1 LRSPVGALS
10 SDRYDTATG
19 TPKGFRKCPLRRTAT
34 PIEFSSRP
42 DCLKFKRSQMRNT
55 AMKFAKIAQKLALLA
70 GSPRTFLGAII
81 LIFLWGLSGPIFHF
95 NDTWQLIINT
105 STTIITFLMVFLIQ
119 NTQNRDTDI
128 LHLKVDEL
136 LRVTKEAQN
145 AMLGLEALDL
155 KELEA
160 LRKQYRQLG
169 EGETIS
175 LDGTVVEENN
185 KQDLN
190 KC

>member
-1 LRSPVGALS
+1 
-10 SDRYDTATG
+10 
-19 TPKGFRKCPLRRTAT
+19 
-34 PIEFSSRP
+34 
-42 DCLKFKRSQMRNT
+42 
-55 AMKFAKIAQKLALLA
+55 MKFAKVAQKLALWA
-70 GSPRTFLGAII
+70 GSPKTFMGAII

-155 KELEA
+155 KQLEA
-160 LRKQYRQLG
+160 LRKQYQQLG
-169 EGETIS
+169 EGQTIS
-175 LDGTVVEENN
+175 LDGTVVQEKG

-190 KC
+190 EC

>member
-1 LRSPVGALS
+1 MTFNRFAHVLS
-10 SDRYDTATG
+10 QWAG
-19 TPKGFRKCPLRRTAT
+19 HPKTFQAA
-34 PIEFSSRP
+34 I
-42 DCLKFKRSQMRNT
+42 
-55 AMKFAKIAQKLALLA
+55 LL
-70 GSPRTFLGAII
+70 LVV
-81 LIFLWGLSGPIFHF
+81 WGCSGPYFHY

-160 LRKQYRQLG
+160 LRKHYRSLG
-169 EGETIS
+169 EGQTIS
-175 LDGTVVEENN
+175 IDGTVVQEKG

>member
-1 LRSPVGALS
+1 
-10 SDRYDTATG
+10 
-19 TPKGFRKCPLRRTAT
+19 
-34 PIEFSSRP
+34 
-42 DCLKFKRSQMRNT
+42 
-55 AMKFAKIAQKLALLA
+55 MKFAKVAQKLALWA
-70 GSPRTFLGAII
+70 GSPKTFLGAII

-155 KELEA
+155 KQLEA

-169 EGETIS
+169 EGQTIS
-175 LDGTVVEENN
+175 LDGTVVEE
-185 KQDLN
+185 KKDSGLN
-190 KC
+190 QC